1 MTAIAKGVK
10 SLRVTPS
17 TSASDANAT
26 GLASGDTPL
35 FLTRSPSLQPLLSL
49 AERVAPTRTTV
60 LLLGESGT
68 GKTMLARAIH
78 RRSPRAAKPFV
89 TVNCPCLQ
97 PQLLE
102 SELFGHVRG
111 SFTGAVN
118 DSQGKVAAAEG
129 GTLFLDE
136 LGELPREVQPKLL
149 RLLQDNVYERV
160 GDTVTRTA
168 DLRIIAATNRD
179 LKKEVE
185 AGRFREDLYYRLN
198 VISLE
203 IPPLRN
209 RVEDIE
215 AAAEYFLEE
224 INASLPQKR
233 KLAPTV
239 LARLQQHSWPGN
251 LRELHNVIE
260 RAAILAEGDLIEC
273 EDLPELVSDGEDPC
287 PQVGDFVTLEAL
299 QTAHMR
305 KVLART
311 ATYRQAAE
319 VLGIDKATLYRR
331 LKRLGG
337 NVTAFSSTA
346 GVAEAG

>member
-1 MTAIAKGVK
+1 MTAIAKGVR
-10 SLRVTPS
+10 SLRASSHVPGS
-17 TSASDANAT
+17 EVRSAKR
-26 GLASGDTPL
+26 ASGDSPL
-35 FLTRSPSLQPLLSL
+35 LVTRSPALQPLLSL
-49 AERVAPTRTTV
+49 AERIAPTRTTV

-78 RRSPRAAKPFV
+78 RRSPRAAKPFI

-149 RLLQDNVYERV
+149 RLLQDGAYERV
-160 GDTVTRTA
+160 GDTVTRSA

-203 IPPLRN
+203 IPPLRS
-209 RVEDIE
+209 RVEDIA
-215 AAAEYFLEE
+215 AAAEFFLAE
-224 INASLPQKR
+224 INEALPQKR
-233 KLAPTV
+233 RLAPTV
-239 LARLQQHSWPGN
+239 IARLQQHSWPGN

-260 RAAILAEGDLIEC
+260 RAAILAEGELIEC
-273 EDLPELVSDGEDPC
+273 EDLPEFVSIGDDPC
-287 PQVGDFVTLEAL
+287 PQVGDFVTLETL

-337 NVTAFSSTA
+337 NVTAFSNTA